1 MTERIPFRILLQSWL
16 AYSGLMCALLI
27 FSVVPHE
34 IWPRQFPGPDL
45 MVVFTFIW
53 LVLRP
58 RLIPTPLI
66 AAVFFFADI
75 LLMRP
80 IGLWAALMVVAAE
93 FFRNRRAG
101 VRGQVFA
108 TEWAMVSGV
117 VLTLTIANAAILYVV
132 FLSQVQFD
140 KAMIQAISTILAYP
154 LFAVA
159 ARRVFGTGSV
169 TSVGRNATELA
180 R

>member
-1 MTERIPFRILLQSWL
+1 
-16 AYSGLMCALLI
+16 
-27 FSVVPHE
+27 
-34 IWPRQFPGPDL
+34 

-66 AAVFFFADI
+66 AAIFFFADI

-80 IGLWAALMVVAAE
+80 IGLWAALMVLAAE
-93 FFRNRRAG
+93 FFKGRRAR

-108 TEWAMVSGV
+108 TEWAVVSGV
-117 VLTLTIANAAILYVV
+117 VLLLTVANTAILSVV
-132 FLSQVQFD
+132 FLDHVQFN
-140 KAMIQAISTILAYP
+140 KAMIQAITTILAYP
-154 LFAVA
+154 LFALA
-159 ARRVFGTGSV
+159 ARRIFGDGSV
-169 TSVGRNATELA
+169 TTVGQGAKGLA